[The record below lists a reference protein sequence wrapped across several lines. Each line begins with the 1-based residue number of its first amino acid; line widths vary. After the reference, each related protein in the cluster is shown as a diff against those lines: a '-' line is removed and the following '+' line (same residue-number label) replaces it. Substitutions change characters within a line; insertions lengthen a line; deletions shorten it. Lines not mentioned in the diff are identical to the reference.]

1 MSGELQPDREPR
13 NSSLRSGRFL
23 FLLVTL
29 VVLAVFYVWY
39 WQIDRDSYSGSNA
52 IFLLVVNLNILLLC
66 LLAFLIGRNI
76 VRLVF
81 DRRRRIL
88 GSALRLRLVS
98 AFLGLALVPTV
109 VLFLLASGLLQSA
122 VEGWFSSQIE
132 SSVNGAVDVA
142 RFHYNS
148 MKSQLQHTGQIFER
162 QLRHKLLDPLDS
174 PANIRVFEAFREESG
189 LFSIKLLDSGAKVLL
204 VAENAAASLEPFEE
218 PHLDNAAMA
227 KALRREVSVLS
238 SEKQGAQYLTAYL
251 PLQVGGRTLVL
262 LLVQRL
268 DPELI
273 HSLAAVNDSFK
284 EYQQLKLVKGDIQLS
299 YFLMLAMITGSL
311 LFAATWLGFY
321 IARNITV
328 PIQKLAEG
336 TRALAAGDYNF
347 SIDAQGDDEIGI
359 LVAAFNQMTSD
370 LRQSRE
376 VAGRRKL
383 YLESILSNLA
393 VGVIGLDPQRRL
405 TSINRAASGLLG
417 ADEDCLGKMLAE
429 LLDPEAYAQI
439 DELLKL
445 VDEVQAGSSSV
456 HEKQISHRAKGRESK
471 IVCTAGRVLGP
482 DGSRLGTLL
491 LLDDIT
497 ELSKAQ
503 NMAVWREVARRIA
516 HEIKNPL
523 TPIQLA
529 AQRLQKLLVG
539 SADSAPVND
548 SVQAIVENVD
558 SIKRLANEFS
568 NFARMPTAE
577 FEICSLNSILSDT
590 VADYAEN
597 HPDVEFQF
605 LADQRMPSVSIDRE
619 QIRRVLINLIDN
631 AIDALEKPETTIEE
645 LTPRAR
651 IIVKSSY
658 ERRSKTV
665 SFEVGDNGPGI
676 KAQDKSR
683 IFEPYFTT
691 KSRGT
696 GLGLAIVTSI
706 ISDHQGDIRVYDN
719 SPRGTKFIVDL
730 PLAPSDVTQRK
741 LSGVPEAG

>member
-1 MSGELQPDREPR
+1 MTGDPVDRGTR
-13 NSSLRSGRFL
+13 NRTLRSGRFL
-23 FLLVTL
+23 SLLVVL
-29 VVLAVFYVWY
+29 VLLAVFYVWY
-39 WQIDRDSYSGSNA
+39 WQFERDSGSGSSA
-52 IFLLVVNLNILLLC
+52 IFLLVVNLNILLIC

-81 DRRRRIL
+81 DRRKRIL

-122 VEGWFSSQIE
+122 VEGWFSSQVE

-148 MKSQLQHTGQIFER
+148 MKSQLQYTGQLLER
-162 QLRHKLLDPLDS
+162 DLRHKLTEPYDS
-174 PANIRVFEAFREESG
+174 AINLRLIEAFREEAG
-189 LFSIKLLDSGAKVLL
+189 LFSIKLIDGGAKVLAE
-204 VAENAAASLEPFEE
+204 AENAAASLEPFEE
-218 PHLDNAAMA
+218 PQLDPAAMA
-227 KALRREVSVLS
+227 RALRRESSVLS
-238 SEKQGAQYLTAYL
+238 LEKQGAQYLMAYL
-251 PLQVGGRTLVL
+251 PLQVTGRSMIL

-268 DPELI
+268 DPELS
-273 HSLAAVNDSFK
+273 HSLTAVNDSFK

-336 TRALAAGDYNF
+336 TRALAAGDYNV

-376 VAGRRKL
+376 VAERRKL

-393 VGVIGLDPQRRL
+393 VGVIGLDPLRRV
-405 TSINRAASGLLG
+405 TSINRAASDLLAADEQCRGRLLEELLG
-417 ADEDCLGKMLAE
+417 ADE
-429 LLDPEAYAQI
+429 YAQI

-445 VDEVQAGSSSV
+445 VDEARDGSSGV
-456 HEKQISHRAKGRESK
+456 HEKQISHSAGGRESK

-482 DGSRLGTLL
+482 DGGRLGTLL

-529 AQRLQKLLVG
+529 AQRLQKLLG
-539 SADSAPVND
+539 GREDSAPVND

-577 FEICSLNSILSDT
+577 FELCSLNGIIADT
-590 VADYAEN
+590 VADYAGN
-597 HPDVEFQF
+597 HAEVEFQF
-605 LADQRMPSVSIDRE
+605 LADQRMPNVSIDRE

-631 AIDALEKPETTIEE
+631 AIDALDKPASATQESSVA
-645 LTPRAR
+645 AR

-691 KSRGT
+691 KPRGT

-730 PLAPSDVTQRK
+730 PVAPSDVTQRK
-741 LSGVPEAG
+741 LSGAGQAG